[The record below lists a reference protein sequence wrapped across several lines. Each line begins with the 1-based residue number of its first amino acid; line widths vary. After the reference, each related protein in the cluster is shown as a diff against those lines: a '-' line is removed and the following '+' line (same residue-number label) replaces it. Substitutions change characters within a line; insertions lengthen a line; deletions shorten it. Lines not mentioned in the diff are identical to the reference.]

1 MSRSRSLFAAHAL
14 VLLFLALCVAF
25 PLLCVAF
32 SVRPGDFVRV
42 FSNGA
47 LCGTMAN
54 TALECICSTSISVVV
69 GYVFAYAVVKTRIPL
84 SNFFA
89 AVPVIH
95 LVTPPFVGG
104 FRSFCSS
111 VVADS

>member
-1 MSRSRSLFAAHAL
+1 MVERSEMSRSRSLFAAHAL

-47 LCGTMAN
+47 LCGTMA
-54 TALECICSTSISVVV
+54 
-69 GYVFAYAVVKTRIPL
+69 
-84 SNFFA
+84 
-89 AVPVIH
+89 
-95 LVTPPFVGG
+95 LVWP
-104 FRSFCSS
+104 R
-111 VVADS
+111 

>member
-42 FSNGA
+42 FSNG
-47 LCGTMAN
+47 
-54 TALECICSTSISVVV
+54 E
-69 GYVFAYAVVKTRIPL
+69 
-84 SNFFA
+84 
-89 AVPVIH
+89 
-95 LVTPPFVGG
+95 
-104 FRSFCSS
+104 
-111 VVADS
+111 